1 MEAIMSIHTNP
12 HQEIIPPDQPVAVNL
27 KPVQSMELNSGMSA
41 AGPLIAPIVG
51 LAIFGLF
58 VFAATRSNEGGQPQQ
73 AAAQQQQ
80 QNPPSAATT
89 GTAAQNAKQADTSA
103 ATSAGPQQR
112 ETTGAAPVEQQ
123 RDKTP
128 SEAKSGVPGR

>member
-73 AAAQQQQ
+73 AAVQQQ

>member
-1 MEAIMSIHTNP
+1 MEAIMIIHTKP

-27 KPVQSMELNSGMSA
+27 KPVQSMEPNSGMSA

-73 AAAQQQQ
+73 AAVQQQ

-89 GTAAQNAKQADTSA
+89 GTAPQNAKQADTSA
-103 ATSAGPQQR
+103 GTSAGPQQR
-112 ETTGAAPVEQQ
+112 ETTGAAPVDQQ
-123 RDKTP
+123 RDNMP
-128 SEAKSGVPGR
+128 SEAKTGVPGR